1 METRRLGRTG
11 SEVSAIGF
19 GGWGLSGEH
28 WRDTDPEAGRRA
40 LYVALESG
48 ITFVDT
54 ALVYGRGE
62 SERIVGEVV
71 RTMRARDT
79 VVVASKVPPAN
90 GRWPARAGS
99 SLERVFPDEH
109 VTRSVEQSLRNLR
122 LEAIPVVQLHVWLD
136 EWLDGSYW
144 PALRGCMERLVS
156 EGKVLHWGISANDHS
171 PATALRVLDEPIIET
186 VQVIYNLFDRGPEE
200 ALFARAAER
209 SVGVIVRCPFDE
221 GALTGAI
228 GPESLFAPGDFR
240 SRYFKDDRPTQ
251 VADRV
256 DKLRPL
262 LGDEASTLPELALR
276 FTLSRREVSTVIPG
290 MRRVEHV
297 RSNLAVANGRRLT
310 DRLLEELAGHA
321 WDKNWYEWGPPE
333 RVGEKRAED

>member
-19 GGWGLSGEH
+19 GCWGLSGEM

-40 LYVALESG
+40 LYLALESG
-48 ITFVDT
+48 ITLVDT

-62 SERIVGEVV
+62 SERIVGEAV
-71 RTMRARDT
+71 RALRATDT

-90 GRWPARAGS
+90 DRWPARAGTA
-99 SLERVFPDEH
+99 LERVFPDAH

-122 LEAIPVVQLHVWLD
+122 IEAIPLVQLHVWLD

-144 PALRGCMERLVS
+144 PALRGCLERLVR
-156 EGKVLHWGISANDHS
+156 EGKVLHWGISTNDHA
-171 PATALRVLDEPIIET
+171 PETALRVLDEPIIET
-186 VQVIYNLFDRGPEE
+186 VQVVYNLFDRGPEE

-209 SVGVIVRCPFDE
+209 SVGVIARCPFDE

-228 GPESLFAPGDFR
+228 GPDSRFPPDDFR
-240 SRYFKDDRPTQ
+240 SRYFKDDRPAQ

-256 DKLRPL
+256 DRLRPL
-262 LGDEASTLPELALR
+262 LGDEARTLAELALR
-276 FTLSRREVSTVIPG
+276 FALSRPEVSTVIPG
-290 MRRVEHV
+290 MRKVEHV
-297 RSNLAVANGRRLT
+297 RSNIAAGDGRRLT
-310 DRLLEELAGHA
+310 ARLLDELAGHA
-321 WDKNWYEWGPPE
+321 WDKNWYEWGPAE
-333 RVGEKRAED
+333 ASAARRAGD